1 MKSLVSLLAP
11 RLLRRVGYPPA
22 VLERR
27 LLERRPAY
35 GRYFLNARG
44 ALYRVKYE
52 NEQAFSV
59 LVSDKYHYVAVT
71 CNSTCRGW
79 AALTSDGRVVC
90 DNILIPFS
98 SCVISISFRE
108 ETLYLLTLNGLYYF
122 YDNHCTLLSSRLDLV
137 AISYCGYLQDDFRC
151 SVTSDVHR
159 ITPMSGG
166 VLLAYR
172 DDTVTIYRPWRSE
185 ADTIAYSSDIIV
197 TSACDNLIVY
207 SNGQLVALER
217 QILVAQPPEQ
227 LVALYGEIA
236 YGVSGQIYLLL
247 HDDARSK
254 IHTLTVNPS

>member
-11 RLLRRVGYPPA
+11 RFLRRVGYPPA

-35 GRYFLNARG
+35 RRYFLNARG
-44 ALYRVKYE
+44 VLYRVKYE
-52 NEQAFSV
+52 DEQASSV
-59 LVSDKYHYVAVT
+59 LVSDKYHYVAVS
-71 CNSTCRGW
+71 CNSTGW
-79 AALTSDGRVVC
+79 AALTSDGRVIYN
-90 DNILIPFS
+90 DILILFS
-98 SCVISISFRE
+98 TRVISITFRGE
-108 ETLYLLTLNGLYYF
+108 WLYMLTLNGLYY
-122 YDNHCTLLSSRLDLV
+122 YNNTHYGLASTPLDLV
-137 AISYCGYLQDDFRC
+137 AISHYGYLQEDGTVRG

-159 ITPMSGG
+159 ITSMSGG

-172 DDTVTIYRPWRSE
+172 DDTVTIDRPWRSE
-185 ADTIAYSSDIIV
+185 VDTIAYSSDIIV

-236 YGVSGQIYLLL
+236 YGASGQIYLLL
-247 HDDARSK
+247 YDDARQK
-254 IHTLTVNPS
+254 IHTLKVNPS